1 MTFEDFSFIFF
12 SSLIQGVTEFLPVSS
27 SGHLV
32 IFNSLFPNN
41 QGNLD
46 FGILLHFGTIFSI
59 IFFYKSDIFQMLFIN
74 QNSKKY
80 QYILFLIIGC
90 IPISIVGYFLK
101 NFIELELNQ
110 LQILPYTY
118 LVSCVAIYLTKFK
131 YQEKSLSLKIILI
144 LSIVHII
151 ALMPGISR
159 SGITIS
165 TLIILGINVREATR
179 LSFLMAIPLIFGA
192 TIISIDNQTFNNITY
207 LNAFIGVILSFGFG
221 LIAIYLTN
229 YFLNNKKYWMFSI
242 YCFIMSLISSL
253 II

>member
-1 MTFEDFSFIFF
+1 MTFEDFTFIFF
-12 SSLIQGVTEFLPVSS
+12 SSLIQGATEFLPVSS

-32 IFNSLFPNN
+32 IFNNLFPNN

-80 QYILFLIIGC
+80 QYIVFLIIGC

-101 NFIELELNQ
+101 DFIELELNQ

-118 LVSCVAIYLTKFK
+118 LVSCIAIYLTKFK

-144 LSIVHII
+144 LSIIHII

-165 TLIILGINVREATR
+165 ALIILGINVREATR

-192 TIISIDNQTFNNITY
+192 TIISIDNQTFNNIAY